1 MKLKRVAILVAAFLL
16 PGCSTVG
23 PIETSGDASALPPFR
38 TFHIYEEQFVFTT
51 DISAEQRERVTRE
64 LRAAAV
70 RALNARGYVE
80 ATDAD
85 VFVTLGA
92 ISRPVLDTESNSSGS
107 SRLHHVDTSVLDASR
122 APGGVPESEMMPSG
136 AGREGDLILYILDP
150 KTHRA
155 MWRASANGSATTPNE
170 ALRKARATYS
180 AMVEKLPRA
189 APPK

>member
-16 PGCSTVG
+16 PGCATVG
-23 PIETSGDASALPPFR
+23 PIETSGDVAALPPFR

-51 DISAEQRERVTRE
+51 DISAEQREQVSRE
-64 LRAAAV
+64 LRAAALS
-70 RALNARGYVE
+70 ALNARGYEE

-85 VFVTLGA
+85 VFITLGA
-92 ISRPVLDTESNSSGS
+92 ISRPVLDTQSDTSGN
-107 SRLHHVDTSVLDASR
+107 SRLHPVDTSVLD
-122 APGGVPESEMMPSG
+122 PGRPPGVPESQMMPSG

-155 MWRASANGSATTPNE
+155 LWRASANGSATTPSE
-170 ALRKARATYS
+170 ALRRARATYS